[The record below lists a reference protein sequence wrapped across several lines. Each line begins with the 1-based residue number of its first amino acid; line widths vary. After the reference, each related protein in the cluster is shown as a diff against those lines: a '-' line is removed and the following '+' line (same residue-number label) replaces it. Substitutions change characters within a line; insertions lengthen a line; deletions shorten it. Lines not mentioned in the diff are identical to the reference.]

1 MLWTFFVFLQENA
14 TFLKKSEIFLK
25 QVNFL
30 VLVPVSL
37 FIRRESRMKCVNM
50 DQKVQQTGKFQYD
63 MSGNWENQK
72 DDFIKVLQQQECS
85 IIFPYFLF
93 SQQAKIQ
100 KKIQGMMYENRV
112 QEDDRKAFEIP
123 IFFILKSKISRAGNF
138 KIMPILLHYFSLF

>member
-1 MLWTFFVFLQENA
+1 MLLWTFFVFLQENA
-14 TFLKKSEIFLK
+14 MFFKKSEIFLK

-37 FIRRESRMKCVNM
+37 FIRRESCMKCVNM

-85 IIFPYFLF
+85 IIFSYFLF
-93 SQQAKIQ
+93 SQKAKIQ
-100 KKIQGMMYENRV
+100 KKGYRKTKKLLKFPFFYLEVKDIQS
-112 QEDDRKAFEIP
+112 RKFQNNTYINAL
-123 IFFILKSKISRAGNF
+123 FFPF
-138 KIMPILLHYFSLF
+138 